1 MMNVGDE
8 KGALLDAALRERVA
22 AACGAARAG
31 CDFQALELG
40 TYVGYSAV
48 RMARFLPQRAGL
60 GDRVVMVQRT
70 AADSTALLEARGL
83 RLDFVLIDHSKQ
95 DYLPALLRLERA
107 GLLQPGCVV
116 FADNVGVFRQEA
128 YLRHVRGC
136 GLYSSSYVS
145 ASVEYAPLLDY
156 VPLGADGEPQSR

>member
-48 RMARFLPQRAGL
+48 RMARFLPQGAVLFSVDPDPEVQRVAREVLQLAGL

-83 RLDFVLIDHSKQ
+83 RLDFVLQ
-95 DYLPALLRLERA
+95 LA
-107 GLLQPGCVV
+107 GLGDRVV
-116 FADNVGVFRQEA
+116 MVQ
-128 YLRHVRGC
+128 
-136 GLYSSSYVS
+136 
-145 ASVEYAPLLDY
+145 
-156 VPLGADGEPQSR
+156 